1 MTRAIAAASA
11 LVRIARA
18 ATLALVVIV
27 LAACGPK
34 RPPGGVN
41 ANDAIVT
48 IKSNV
53 AEAGVFV
60 DGRYY
65 GPVKMLR
72 GGLGFEP
79 GHHRLELRHED
90 YFSRYVE
97 LDLKRAEKRKLDLD
111 LAPVLP

>member
-1 MTRAIAAASA
+1 MIRG
-11 LVRIARA
+11 
-18 ATLALVVIV
+18 LALVVA

-34 RPPGGVN
+34 RPPNRVDKD
-41 ANDAIVT
+41 DAIVM

-53 AEAGVFV
+53 GEANVYV

-65 GPVKMLR
+65 GPVKLLR
-72 GGLGFEP
+72 GGLAFEA

-97 LDLKRAEKRKLDLD
+97 LDLARAEKKQLKLD

>member
-1 MTRAIAAASA
+1 MTRAA
-11 LVRIARA
+11 
-18 ATLALVVIV
+18 VVCLV
-27 LAACGPK
+27 LAACGHAQHT
-34 RPPGGVN
+34 GGATSDN
-41 ANDAIVT
+41 AIVM

-53 AEAGVFV
+53 GDAGVFV

-65 GPVKMLR
+65 GAVRMLR
-72 GGLGFEP
+72 GGLAFDA

-97 LDLKRAEKRKLDLD
+97 LDLKKAERRQLQLD

>member
-1 MTRAIAAASA
+1 M
-11 LVRIARA
+11 
-18 ATLALVVIV
+18 

-34 RPPGGVN
+34 QAPHGVD
-41 ANDAIVT
+41 ADDAIVT

-53 AEAGVFV
+53 AEANVFV

-65 GPVKMLR
+65 GSVRMVR
-72 GGLGFEP
+72 GGLAFEP
-79 GHHRLELRHED
+79 GRHRLELRHED

-97 LDLKRAEKRKLDLD
+97 LNLTRRERKQLDLD

>member
-1 MTRAIAAASA
+1 MSW
-11 LVRIARA
+11 VRIA
-18 ATLALVVIV
+18 LVVA

-34 RPPGGVN
+34 RPPGGVG
-41 ANDAIVT
+41 ADDAVVQ

-53 AEAGVFV
+53 ADANVFV

-72 GGLGFEP
+72 GGLAFEA
-79 GHHRLELRHED
+79 GKHRLELRHED

>member
-1 MTRAIAAASA
+1 MTA
-11 LVRIARA
+11 VMRA
-18 ATLALVVIV
+18 ALLCLAGVMLW
-27 LAACGPK
+27 ACGG
-34 RPPGGVN
+34 RQQTSR
-41 ANDAIVT
+41 ATSEDAIVM

-53 AEAGVFV
+53 GDAGVFV

-65 GPVKMLR
+65 GSVRMLR
-72 GGLGFEP
+72 GGLAFDA

-97 LDLKRAEKRKLDLD
+97 LDLKKADRKKLELD